1 MQSALDQFRISI
13 GRVRDLITLHNSVKA
28 QSTGALDLSDML
40 RAALVLSVSAL
51 DYYVHE
57 VVTLGMLEIH
67 RGQRSEPISSTN
79 TTQSAFSRFQVSL
92 GGARQDRLTAID
104 IASWLEYELQQ
115 SQGYDFLQQSHTISA
130 LIPIISNS
138 ILDKLNNTSWLESEI
153 RERLGY
159 QSFQQADKIADAIRY
174 ISGKKFWE
182 EVANKMSNPTKNI
195 TAQDIKQQLNSIV
208 DRRNKI
214 AHEADI
220 DPTFNIGSRWNID
233 ELLVG
238 DAVDFI
244 EILVE
249 SIHLVL

>member
-1 MQSALDQFRISI
+1 MQSALDQFHISI
-13 GRVRDLITLHNSVKA
+13 GRVRDLIALHNSVKA
-28 QSTGALDLSDML
+28 QATGALDVSDML
-40 RAALVLSVSAL
+40 RAALVLAVSAL

-57 VVTLGMLEIH
+57 VVTLGMVEIH
-67 RGQRSEPISSTN
+67 RGQRSEPAPSANS
-79 TTQSAFSRFQVSL
+79 TQSAFSRFQVSL

-104 IASWLEYELQQ
+104 IASWLETEIQQ
-115 SQGYDFLQQSHTISA
+115 THGYAFLQQSYMVSA
-130 LIPIISNS
+130 LIPAISDS
-138 ILDKLNNTSWLESEI
+138 IVSRLNNASWLEDEI

-174 ISGKKFWE
+174 VSDKKLWD
-182 EVANKMSNPTKNI
+182 EVATKMSKPAK
-195 TAQDIKQQLNSIV
+195 DIKQQLNSIV

-233 ELLVG
+233 EVLVG

-244 EILVE
+244 NELVE
-249 SIHLVL
+249 SIHQIL

>member
-13 GRVRDLITLHNSVKA
+13 GRVRDLIALHNSV
-28 QSTGALDLSDML
+28 STQITDAPDASDML
-40 RAALVLSVSAL
+40 RAALVLSISAL

-67 RGQRSEPISSTN
+67 RGKRLEPMSSAN

-104 IASWLEYELQQ
+104 IASWLEAELQQ
-115 SQGYDFLQQSHTISA
+115 AQGYDFIQQSHTISD
-130 LIPIISNS
+130 LIPTISSS
-138 ILDKLNNTSWLESEI
+138 ILEKLNNTSWLESEI

-174 ISGKKFWE
+174 ISDKKLWD
-182 EVANKMSNPTKNI
+182 EVAIKMTKSVR
-195 TAQDIKQQLNSIV
+195 DIKQQLNSIV

-220 DPTFNIGSRWNID
+220 DPTYNIGNRWNID
-233 ELLVG
+233 ELIVG
-238 DAVDFI
+238 DAVKFI
-244 EILVE
+244 ETLVE
-249 SIHLVL
+249 SIHLVLLE